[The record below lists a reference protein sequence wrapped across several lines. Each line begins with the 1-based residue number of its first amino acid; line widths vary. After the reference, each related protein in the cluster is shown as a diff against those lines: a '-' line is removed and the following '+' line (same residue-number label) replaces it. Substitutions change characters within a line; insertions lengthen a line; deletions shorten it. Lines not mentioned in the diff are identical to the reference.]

1 MKVNIFLPNY
11 MVEFKCINSSCTDSC
26 CAGWDI
32 NIDEDTYNK
41 YMNSTGELKEL
52 LEGKFTQNKEE
63 HDSFN
68 HGFMVLK
75 DESRCPFLN
84 SNMLCDIH
92 GGVGEENLC
101 ITCKSY
107 PRVFNIVDNVYEK
120 SGLPSCIEICTRAF
134 LNKDKMEFVE
144 SEEDIK
150 EKNIEI
156 RRIVDSEAFE
166 GTESLLQYFW
176 DIRVISINIMQ
187 ARSFS
192 IEERLN
198 ILKNFYEQIEE
209 MHNLHE
215 FDNIEELLEEFN
227 DEVVDYEELKGVA
240 FKEKNEFYRS
250 LAEDELVKNIRSVRL
265 KECVKE
271 YKAGILNEDSIV
283 NKDNIIAEA
292 NKINKEN
299 TLNEESILYQ
309 NNICKYLEETPK
321 YFNELENNS
330 YVFENYL
337 VNQIFKDLIPFN
349 KGESLTQSIKALINS
364 YRIIKAYVIGISI
377 NSKVKIT
384 GVQIIRV
391 IQALSKDIEHNKVF
405 KELLEK

>member
-1 MKVNIFLPNY
+1 MKVNTFLPKY
-11 MVEFKCINSSCTDSC
+11 MVEFKCVNSSCTDSC

-32 NIDEDTYNK
+32 NIDKDTYNK
-41 YMNSTGELKEL
+41 YIKSTGQFKAL
-52 LEGKFTQNKEE
+52 LEGKFTENKDE

-75 DESRCPFLN
+75 DENRCPFLN

-92 GGVGEENLC
+92 GGAHQENLC

-144 SEEDIK
+144 SNEDIE
-150 EKNIEI
+150 EKDIEI
-156 RRIVDSEAFE
+156 RRIIDSEAFE

-187 ARSFS
+187 NRSFS

-198 ILKNFYEQIEE
+198 ILKNFYEKIEE
-209 MHNLHE
+209 MYNSDE
-215 FDNIEELLEEFN
+215 FDNNIEELLKDFN
-227 DEVVDYEELKGVA
+227 DEVVDYEAIKGA
-240 FKEKNEFYRS
+240 DFKENNEFYIS
-250 LAEDELVKNIRSVRL
+250 IAEEELVKNIRSVRL

-271 YKAGILNEDSIV
+271 YKDGILNY
-283 NKDNIIAEA
+283 K
-292 NKINKEN
+292 
-299 TLNEESILYQ
+299 
-309 NNICKYLEETPK
+309 NICNYLEETSK
-321 YFNELENNS
+321 YVNELEEHS

-349 KGESLTQSIKALINS
+349 RGESLNKSIKVLINS
-364 YRIIKAYVIGISI
+364 YRIIKAYVIGIAI
-377 NSKVKIT
+377 NSKEKIT
-384 GVQIIRV
+384 GEEIIRV
-391 IQALSKDIEHNKVF
+391 IQALSKDIEHNRVF

>member
-1 MKVNIFLPNY
+1 MKVNVFLPKY
-11 MVEFKCINSSCTDSC
+11 MVKFKCISSSCTDSC
-26 CAGWDI
+26 CVGWDI

-41 YMNSTGELKEL
+41 YINSTEALKGL
-52 LEGKFTQNKEE
+52 VEGKFTENKDE

-75 DESRCPFLN
+75 DENRCPFLN
-84 SNMLCDIH
+84 CNMLCDIH

-134 LNKDKMEFVE
+134 LNKDKMEFIE
-144 SEEDIK
+144 SNEYIE

-156 RRIVDSEAFE
+156 RRIIDSEAFE

-187 ARSFS
+187 LRNFS

-198 ILKNFYEQIEE
+198 ILKSFYEQIEK
-209 MHNLHE
+209 MYISHE
-215 FDNIEELLEEFN
+215 FDDIEELLEDFSG
-227 DEVVDYEELKGVA
+227 EVVDYESLKGLA
-240 FKEKNEFYRS
+240 FKENNEFYKS
-250 LAEDELVKNIRSVRL
+250 LGQEELVENIRSVKL

-271 YKAGILNEDSIV
+271 YKAGILN
-283 NKDNIIAEA
+283 
-292 NKINKEN
+292 
-299 TLNEESILYQ
+299 Q
-309 NNICKYLEETPK
+309 NDICKYLEETPK
-321 YFNELENNS
+321 YFDELEAHS
-330 YVFENYL
+330 HVFENYL

-349 KGESLTQSIKALINS
+349 KGESLTQSIKVLINS
-364 YRIIKAYVIGISI
+364 YRIIKAYVIGIAM
-377 NSKVKIT
+377 NSKEEIT
-384 GVQIIRV
+384 GDKIIRV

>member
-1 MKVNIFLPNY
+1 MKVNIFLPKY
-11 MVEFKCINSSCTDSC
+11 MVEFKCISSSCIDSC

-41 YMNSTGELKEL
+41 YINSTGQLKVL
-52 LEGKFTQNKEE
+52 LEGKFTQNKDQHE
-63 HDSFN
+63 SFN

-75 DESRCPFLN
+75 DENRCPFLN

-92 GGVGEENLC
+92 GGDGQDNLC

-120 SGLPSCIEICTRAF
+120 SGLPSCIEICTIAF
-134 LNKDKMEFVE
+134 LNKDKMEFIEV
-144 SEEDIK
+144 EEDIE

-156 RRIVDSEAFE
+156 RRIIDSEAFE
-166 GTESLLQYFW
+166 GTESLLEYFW

-187 ARSFS
+187 SRSFY

-209 MHNLHE
+209 MYNSNE
-215 FDNIEELLEEFN
+215 FDNIEELLEDFN
-227 DEVVDYEELKGVA
+227 NEVVDYELLKGVT
-240 FKEKNEFYRS
+240 FKENNEFYIS
-250 LAEDELVKNIRSVRL
+250 LAQDELVKNIRSVRL
-265 KECVKE
+265 KECVKQ
-271 YKAGILNEDSIV
+271 YKNGILNE
-283 NKDNIIAEA
+283 K
-292 NKINKEN
+292 
-299 TLNEESILYQ
+299 SILNQ
-309 NNICKYLEETPK
+309 NDICKYLEETSK
-321 YFNELENNS
+321 YFNELEEYS

-349 KGESLTQSIKALINS
+349 KGEILIESIKVLVNS
-364 YRIIKAYVIGISI
+364 YRIIKAYVIGMAI
-377 NSKVKIT
+377 NSKDEIT
-384 GVQIIRV
+384 GEKIIRV

>member
-1 MKVNIFLPNY
+1 MKVNTFLPKY
-11 MVEFKCINSSCTDSC
+11 MMEFKCVSSSCTDSC

-41 YMNSTGELKEL
+41 YVNSTGELKGL
-52 LEGKFTQNKEE
+52 LDGKFIKSEDE

-68 HGFMVLK
+68 YGFMVLK
-75 DESRCPFLN
+75 DQNRCPFLN
-84 SNMLCDIH
+84 LNMLCDIH
-92 GGVGEENLC
+92 GGDGQENLC

-120 SGLPSCIEICTRAF
+120 SGLPSCMEICTRAF

-144 SEEDIK
+144 SKEDIE

-187 ARSFS
+187 DRNFS

-198 ILKNFYEQIEE
+198 ILKNFYNQIDGIY
-209 MHNLHE
+209 NSGE
-215 FDNIEELLEEFN
+215 FDDIEELLEDMNNE
-227 DEVVDYEELKGVA
+227 DTDYGDLKGVA
-240 FKEKNEFYRS
+240 FKENNEFYIS
-250 LAEDELVKNIRSVRL
+250 LAEDELVKKIRSVRL
-265 KECVKE
+265 RACARE
-271 YKAGILNEDSIV
+271 YKTGILNQ
-283 NKDNIIAEA
+283 NNRLG
-292 NKINKEN
+292 KITLNVSDELNQGDIGKYLKEN
-299 TLNEESILYQ
+299 R
-309 NNICKYLEETPK
+309 K
-321 YFNELENNS
+321 YFNELEEYA

-349 KGESLTQSIKALINS
+349 KGESLTQSIKVLINS
-364 YRIIKAYVIGISI
+364 YRIIKSYVIGIAM
-377 NSKVKIT
+377 NSQEKI
-384 GVQIIRV
+384 GGEQIVRV
-391 IQALSKDIEHNKVF
+391 IQALSKDIEHNRVF
-405 KELLEK
+405 NELLEK

>member
-1 MKVNIFLPNY
+1 MKVNIFLPKY
-11 MVEFKCINSSCTDSC
+11 MMEFKCISSSCTDSC

-41 YMNSTGELKEL
+41 YINSTGQLKLL
-52 LEGKFTQNKEE
+52 LEGKFTRNKDKQ
-63 HDSFN
+63 DSFN
-68 HGFMVLK
+68 HGFMLLK
-75 DESRCPFLN
+75 DENRCPFLN
-84 SNMLCDIH
+84 SDMLCDIH
-92 GGVGEENLC
+92 GGDGQENLC

-134 LNKDKMEFVE
+134 LNQDKMEFIE
-144 SEEDIK
+144 TEEDIE

-156 RRIVDSEAFE
+156 RRIIDSEAFE

-187 ARSFS
+187 LRNFS

-198 ILKNFYEQIEE
+198 ILKRFYEQIEK
-209 MHNLHE
+209 MYNSQN
-215 FDNIEELLEEFN
+215 FDNIEELLEDFSG
-227 DEVVDYEELKGVA
+227 EVVNYEDLKGVD
-240 FKEKNEFYRS
+240 FKENNEFYIS
-250 LAEDELVKNIRSVRL
+250 LRQEELVKNIRSVRL

-271 YKAGILNEDSIV
+271 YKDGLLN
-283 NKDNIIAEA
+283 
-292 NKINKEN
+292 
-299 TLNEESILYQ
+299 Q
-309 NNICKYLEETPK
+309 NNMCKYLEETHK
-321 YFNELENNS
+321 YFNVLKEYS

-337 VNQIFKDLIPFN
+337 VNQIFKDLIPFS
-349 KGESLTQSIKALINS
+349 KGESLIESIKVIINS
-364 YRIIKAYVIGISI
+364 YRIIKAYVIGIAI
-377 NSKVKIT
+377 NSKTEIT
-384 GVQIIRV
+384 AEKIIRV